1 MDGIK
6 ATRLLISKFPKQ
18 KIIAFSMNDNDEM
31 LNRMI
36 KAGAKG
42 YLLKTD
48 DQEEYL
54 LAVEAVQNG
63 DLFISKNVKKG
74 IWTQL
79 LSWIVLK

>member
-1 MDGIK
+1 
-6 ATRLLISKFPKQ
+6 
-18 KIIAFSMNDNDEM
+18 MNDNDEM

-74 IWTQL
+74 I
-79 LSWIVLK
+79 